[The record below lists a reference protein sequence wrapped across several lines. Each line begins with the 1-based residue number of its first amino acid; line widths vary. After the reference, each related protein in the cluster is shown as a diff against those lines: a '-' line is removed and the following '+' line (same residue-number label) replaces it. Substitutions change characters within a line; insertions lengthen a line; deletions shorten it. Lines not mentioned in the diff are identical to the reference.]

1 MTGSLL
7 QLSDAI
13 GNTEGLVFL
22 FPAVI
27 AIAGVFVAYQAYR
40 GYQRNQSQ
48 PMLYLALGIVL
59 LTAVPASI
67 NLGLSSLTTATEA
80 GVLLAITVA
89 HLTGVAAILY
99 ALTRA

>member
-1 MTGSLL
+1 MTDTLL
-7 QLSDAI
+7 QLADAI

-22 FPAVI
+22 FPTVI
-27 AIAGVFVAYQAYR
+27 AVAGVFVAYQAYR
-40 GYQRNQSQ
+40 GYQRNESR
-48 PMLYLALGIVL
+48 PMLYLALGIVF

-80 GVLLAITVA
+80 AILLAITVA